1 MKPNSA
7 LFDRRSIAANS
18 WIAIAW
24 VLLCL
29 PSFALGSEKCGSLDR
44 AANAIKLAQILYP
57 ELRGREFSLQFSEG
71 SGPLSGPADV
81 GSFLIAVDKAQWH
94 PPAETSEQP
103 DGARRSQD
111 GTIEI
116 GMPQY
121 LRFTFI
127 RAAIT
132 GKTGAVVGRELSCW
146 PLEFRNDKTSKQM
159 LDAEQVIN
167 DHPEWTE
174 AQDLEAAS
182 KFGMR
187 FGPDKKTD
195 LLRILPLRGL
205 SSIYGPL
212 QITKAN
218 FRTAGPKE
226 PGSYFADLHWYIT
239 AKHIGSP
246 KTLQITVEPFDGKI
260 TAFSE

>member
-1 MKPNSA
+1 MKLNSFF
-7 LFDRRSIAANS
+7 FDRRGTVSNRWITIAC
-18 WIAIAW
+18 
-24 VLLCL
+24 VLLCIAS
-29 PSFALGSEKCGSLDR
+29 PAFGSDKCGSLDR
-44 AANAIKLAQILYP
+44 AANAIRLAEILYP
-57 ELRGREFSLQFSEG
+57 ELRGKEFSLQFSDG
-71 SGPLSGPADV
+71 SGPLSGPADAD
-81 GSFLIAVDKAQWH
+81 GFLIAVDKPQWH
-94 PPAETSEQP
+94 PPAETSEQL

-121 LRFTFI
+121 LRFTF
-127 RAAIT
+127 T
-132 GKTGAVVGRELSCW
+132 GSVINAKTGAVVGRRLFCW

-159 LDAEQVIN
+159 LDAAQVIN
-167 DHPEWTE
+167 DHPEWTD
-174 AQDLEAAS
+174 AQDLEAAR

-195 LLRILPLRGL
+195 LLGMLPLRGL
-205 SSIYGPL
+205 SSIYGLL

-246 KTLQITVEPFDGKI
+246 KTLQIMVEPFNGKI
-260 TAFSE
+260 TALSR